1 MEIMLRWIHVA
12 TDPGVKGATVCQWVD
27 GRHTIYPWKGEA
39 SFAETVEEIKNLA
52 DVDWENRPS
61 NAVRLHW
68 AMEVPPKTTGKGRPE
83 SSGFTLG
90 HNYGWQCGFITGS
103 GLPCMVVSPQK
114 WQSLY
119 YGLKGTPYREKKK
132 RCRELAKRLYPTE
145 KVTLQNADA
154 FLILNYSIK
163 S

>member
-1 MEIMLRWIHVA
+1 MGIMLRWIHVA
-12 TDPGVKGATVCQWVD
+12 TDPGVKGATVVQWLD
-27 GRHTIYPWKGEA
+27 GQHTIYPWKGEA
-39 SFAETVEEIKNLA
+39 SFADAVEEIKGLSQP
-52 DVDWENRPS
+52 EYGEG
-61 NAVRLHW
+61 VRLHW

-90 HNYGWQCGFITGS
+90 HNFGWQCGFITGS
-103 GLPCMVVSPQK
+103 GLPCMVISPQK
-114 WQSLY
+114 WQSMY
-119 YGLKGTPYREKKK
+119 TGLKGTPYREKKK